1 MAVTIPIDFY
11 NTFILSN
18 IDSTVTNQWHVEE
31 SRINGGFN
39 DTQVDLGV
47 KAYIVDDTYNYE
59 ERSHSLIYSGIINSI
74 TNINNSNQFSM
85 AENIVKTL
93 EISNGQI
100 TKLFSEDTNLTIIQE
115 DKVSV
120 ALINKNA
127 LFTADGRS
135 DVTASSNVI
144 GEVREYVGRYG
155 TANPESFT
163 HYGGKKYF
171 VDKTRAA
178 VIRLSQDGLTEISDT
193 GMHDYFRDILKV
205 SKLSYGMYDIHNHT
219 YIVSIISK
227 DAGVA
232 TETLSFDESAK
243 GWTSRYSYQPQFGCS
258 LNSSFYTFRYGDLW
272 EHSVGNI
279 RNNFYGTQYAS
290 TITLIVNDNPSVV
303 KSFKTINY
311 EGTDGWG
318 ATYITTDTDNGYNI
332 VANNYTNTAAG
343 ITDGY
348 FYDSIEDLKYKV
360 GFSKL
365 ENKYFATIKNN
376 TSVKEEEVS
385 FGQEISGVKG
395 VYAEISLSNSGTDQ
409 QNLYTITTSYN
420 QSSY

>member
-1 MAVTIPIDFY
+1 MAVTVPIDFY

-18 IDSTVTNQWHVEE
+18 IDSDTANRWHVEE

-39 DTQVDLGV
+39 DMQVDLGV
-47 KAYIVDDTYNYE
+47 KAYIVDETYNYE
-59 ERSHSLIYSGIINSI
+59 ERSNSLIYSGIINST

-93 EISNGQI
+93 EISNGPI

-127 LFTADGRS
+127 LFTADGRA

-144 GEVREYVGRYG
+144 GEVHEYLGRYG
-155 TANPESFT
+155 TINPESFA

-178 VIRLSQDGLTEISDT
+178 VMRLSQDGLTEISDT
-193 GMHDYFRDILKV
+193 GMHDYFRDTLKI
-205 SKLSYGMYDIHNHT
+205 SKLSYGMYDIHNHN
-219 YIVSIISK
+219 YVVSIKPIDDSN
-227 DAGVA
+227 A
-232 TETLSFDESAK
+232 TQTLSFDENVK
-243 GWTSRYSYQPQFGCS
+243 GWTSRYSYEPEFGCS
-258 LNSSFYTFRYGDLW
+258 LNSSFYTFKYGDLW
-272 EHSVGNI
+272 QHSDSYI
-279 RNNFYGTQYAS
+279 RNSFYGNQYGS
-290 TITLIVNDNPSVV
+290 YITLIVNEDPSVI

-311 EGTDGWG
+311 EGTDGWWV
-318 ATYITTDTDNGYNI
+318 YNLTTDTDTALQI
-332 VANNYTNTAAG
+332 TPNNYTDTSSG
-343 ITDGY
+343 ISNGY
-348 FYDSIEDLKYKV
+348 FYDAIEGLNYKV

-376 TSVKEEEVS
+376 TAVKEEEVS
-385 FGQEISGVKG
+385 FGGDISGVKG
-395 VYAEISLSNSGTDQ
+395 IYAEIQLRNLGTDQ
-409 QNLYTITTSYN
+409 QNLYTVTATYDK
-420 QSSY
+420 SSY